1 MERTVKIAC
10 VGLNVV
16 DCYEHQG
23 LAYPGGNEFN
33 VSIYARWLHAGSAFL
48 GCFGDD
54 FYSGVNYATA
64 LREGVDLSRC
74 RFYSGEVC
82 GMAAVTLRDGD
93 RVFAGGNNGGV
104 TGRHPV
110 HLEAEDLA
118 YLREFDLTVSDRYSR
133 MPAREFE
140 ALHAAGIPLAFDF
153 GDEAPDD
160 FTRRVLPLCRY
171 AFFSCA
177 GRPHREVFL
186 LLEDACRRGCGCA
199 VATLGGGGAAAL
211 EKGGRE
217 PVLVP
222 ALETAV
228 VDTMGAGD
236 SFLTA
241 FLLRACACER
251 LTRPELTQAMAAGAT
266 FAARNCTF
274 YGAVGNAVPYPVGV
288 GCASIIHRE
297 RTFEGTQGDA
307 LRKSL

>member
-33 VSIYARWLHAGSAFL
+33 VSIFARRLKADSAFI

-64 LREGVDLSRC
+64 LQEGVDLSRC

-82 GMAAVTLRDGD
+82 GMAAVTLLDGD
-93 RVFAGGNNGGV
+93 RVFAGGNDGGV

-110 HLEAEDLA
+110 HLEPEDLA
-118 YLREFDLTVSDRYSR
+118 YLREFDLAVSDRYSR

-140 ALHAAGIPLAFDF
+140 ALHTAGLPLAFDF
-153 GDEAPDD
+153 GDEALDE
-160 FTRRVLPLCRY
+160 FTWRVLPLCRY
-171 AFFSCA
+171 AFFSSA
-177 GRPHREVFL
+177 GRTNQEVCR
-186 LLEDACRRGCGCA
+186 LLEDACRRGCSCA
-199 VATLGGGGAAAL
+199 VATLGGKGAAAL
-211 EKGGRE
+211 VNGQRE
-217 PVLVP
+217 PVFVP
-222 ALETAV
+222 APETAV

-241 FLLRACACER
+241 FLLRACSCGQ
-251 LTRPELTQAMAAGAT
+251 LTPQALTGAMRAGAA
-266 FAARNCTF
+266 FASRNCTF
-274 YGAVGNAVPYPVGV
+274 YGSVGNAVPYPVGA
-288 GCASIIHRE
+288 GCGSIIRKQK
-297 RTFEGTQGDA
+297 TFEGTEGDM
-307 LRKSL
+307 R